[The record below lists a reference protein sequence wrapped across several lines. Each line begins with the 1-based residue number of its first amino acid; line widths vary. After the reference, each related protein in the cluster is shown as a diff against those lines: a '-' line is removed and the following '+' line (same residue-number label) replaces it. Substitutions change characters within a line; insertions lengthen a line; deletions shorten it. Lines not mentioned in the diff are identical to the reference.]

1 MKIPIR
7 FASRIALAVG
17 LSVITAEILRYP
29 HYVRATLCAS
39 LVAGLPT
46 FRRALMRQRFLLV
59 WIGGIVGMAVET
71 LFRDAPWFFLP
82 AYFLLVVSIYRFA
95 SKSRDVATMTI
106 VGYGLSGSLD
116 NMFSVSANEPI
127 FGGFYRALYCTVG
140 LVAASLAFV
149 VIPIRK
155 PPKGTRVAPVSYPM
169 RDLLFLGF
177 CACTAEWIGV
187 LTSQYLTSSFI
198 VLMSLTWGV
207 QLCTIK
213 DKTTMIWIGSL
224 GILGLLLALMFDV
237 AVSFSTNDFGIYLA
251 AFLALIFFI
260 NWLKVKYPAMA
271 PRLAIFVIITTAG
284 TCMVPGP
291 VQTFSQVLRV
301 LYSMFAGMLLSTI
314 LWFIDRSLRSAESA
328 VLHVREQKDRMLIP
342 RQGSLHPSP

>member
-1 MKIPIR
+1 MKIPVR
-7 FASRIALAVG
+7 FASRVALAVG
-17 LSVITAEILRYP
+17 LSVMTAEILRYP

-59 WIGGIVGMAVET
+59 WVGGIVGMIVET

-82 AYFLLVVSIYRFA
+82 TYFLLVVGIYRFA

-116 NMFSVSANEPI
+116 NMFIDSPDTPI

-149 VIPIRK
+149 IIPVKK
-155 PPKGTRVAPVSYPM
+155 PPLGSRITPTSYPM
-169 RDLLFLGF
+169 RDLVFLGF
-177 CACTAEWIGV
+177 CACTAEWVGV
-187 LTSQYLTSSFI
+187 LTSQYLASAFI

-207 QLCTIK
+207 QLCSIK
-213 DKTTMIWIGSL
+213 DKTTMIWNGSL
-224 GILGLLLALMFDV
+224 GVLGLLVALMFDV
-237 AVSFSTNDFGIYLA
+237 AVSFTTNDFGIYLA
-251 AFLALIFFI
+251 AFLTLIFCV
-260 NWLKVKYPAMA
+260 NWLKVQYPVMA
-271 PRLAIFVIITTAG
+271 PRLAIFVIITSAG

-291 VQTFSQVLRV
+291 VQSFQQVLKI
-301 LYSMFAGMLLSTI
+301 LYSMFAGILLSTI
-314 LWFIDRSLRSAESA
+314 LWFIDRSLRSVEAA
-328 VLHVREQKDRMLIP
+328 VVEWGVKKEPL
-342 RQGSLHPSP
+342 GGTS

>member
-1 MKIPIR
+1 VNIPIR
-7 FASRIALAVG
+7 FSARVALAVG

-29 HYVRATLCAS
+29 HSVRATLCAS

-59 WIGGIVGMAVET
+59 WIGGLIGMAIET
-71 LFRDAPWFFLP
+71 MFRDAPWFFLP
-82 AYFLLVVSIYRFA
+82 AYFLLVVMLYRFA

-116 NMFSVSANEPI
+116 NMFIDSANEPI

-140 LVAASLAFV
+140 LLAASLAFV
-149 VIPIRK
+149 ILPIRK
-155 PPKGTRVAPVSYPM
+155 PPKGSRVPPRSYPM
-169 RDLLFLGF
+169 RDLVFLGF
-177 CACTAEWIGV
+177 CACTAEWVGV

-213 DKTTMIWIGSL
+213 DKTTMIWNGSL
-224 GILGLLLALMFDV
+224 GILGLLVALMFDV
-237 AVSFSTNDFGIYLA
+237 AISFSTNDFGIYLA
-251 AFLALIFFI
+251 AFLTLIFSI

-291 VQTFSQVLRV
+291 VHSFQQVLRV
-301 LYSMFAGMLLSTI
+301 IYSMFTGILLSTI
-314 LWFIDRSLRSAESA
+314 LWFIDRSLRSVEAA
-328 VLHVREQKDRMLIP
+328 VMEWGEETK
-342 RQGSLHPSP
+342 SLPSGT

>member
-1 MKIPIR
+1 VKIPIR
-7 FASRIALAVG
+7 YASRVALAVG

-59 WIGGIVGMAVET
+59 WIAGIVGMTVET

-82 AYFLLVVSIYRFA
+82 AYFTLVVLIYRFA

-116 NMFSVSANEPI
+116 NMFTDSANQPI

-149 VIPIRK
+149 LIPMRK
-155 PPKGTRVAPVSYPM
+155 PPRGSRIAPASYPM
-169 RDLLFLGF
+169 RDLVFLGF
-177 CACTAEWIGV
+177 CACTAEWVGV
-187 LTSQYLTSSFI
+187 LTSQYLVSSFI

-207 QLCTIK
+207 QLCTVK
-213 DKTTMIWIGSL
+213 DKTTMIWNGSL
-224 GILGLLLALMFDV
+224 GLLGLLVALMFDV

-251 AFLALIFFI
+251 AFLTLIFSI
-260 NWLKVKYPAMA
+260 NWLKIQDPAMA
-271 PRLAIFVIITTAG
+271 PRLTIFVTITSAG
-284 TCMVPGP
+284 ACMVPGP
-291 VQTFSQVLRV
+291 VQSFSQVLKI
-301 LYSMFAGMLLSTI
+301 LFSMFAGMILSTF
-314 LWFIDRSLRSAESA
+314 LWFLDRSLRSAELA
-328 VLHVREQKDRMLIP
+328 VVACRGERETV
-342 RQGSLHPSP
+342 

>member
-1 MKIPIR
+1 VKIPIR

-59 WIGGIVGMAVET
+59 WIGGIVGMAVEA

-82 AYFLLVVSIYRFA
+82 AYFILVVSIYRFA

-116 NMFSVSANEPI
+116 NLFIDSPNTPI

-140 LVAASLAFV
+140 LVAASVAFAI
-149 VIPIRK
+149 IPIRK
-155 PPKGTRVAPVSYPM
+155 PPQGTRVAPVSYPM
-169 RDLLFLGF
+169 RDLVFLGF

-207 QLCTIK
+207 QLCSIK
-213 DKTTMIWIGSL
+213 DKTTMIWNGSL
-224 GILGLLLALMFDV
+224 GILGLLVALIFDV
-237 AVSFSTNDFGIYLA
+237 VISFSTNDFGIYLT
-251 AFLALIFFI
+251 AFLTLIFFI
-260 NWLKVKYPAMA
+260 NWLKVKYPAVA
-271 PRLAIFVIITTAG
+271 PRLVIFVIISTAG
-284 TCMVPGP
+284 TCMVPSP
-291 VQTFSQVLRV
+291 VQNFAQVFKILF
-301 LYSMFAGMLLSTI
+301 SMFAGILLSTI
-314 LWFIDRSLRSAESA
+314 LWFMDRTLRTAEVAMVEWRIKKEA
-328 VLHVREQKDRMLIP
+328 V
-342 RQGSLHPSP
+342 G

>member
-7 FASRIALAVG
+7 YATRVALAVG
-17 LSVITAEILRYP
+17 LSLVTAEILRYP

-59 WIGGIVGMAVET
+59 WIAGIVGMTVET

-82 AYFLLVVSIYRFA
+82 AYFLLVVMIYRFA

-116 NMFSVSANEPI
+116 NMFTDAGNEPI

-140 LVAASLAFV
+140 LVAASLAFA

-155 PPKGTRVAPVSYPM
+155 PPQGSRVAPKSYPL
-169 RDLLFLGF
+169 RDLVFLGF
-177 CACTAEWIGV
+177 CASTAVWVGV
-187 LTSQYLTSSFI
+187 LTSGYLFSAFI

-213 DKTTMIWIGSL
+213 DKTTMIWNGSL
-224 GILGLLLALMFDV
+224 GLLGLLTALVFDV
-237 AVSFSTNDFGIYLA
+237 VISFSTNDFGVYLA
-251 AFLALIFFI
+251 AFLTLIFCI
-260 NWLKVKYPAMA
+260 NWVKVKYPAVA
-271 PRLAIFVIITTAG
+271 PRLAIFAMITCAG
-284 TCMVPGP
+284 TSMVPGP
-291 VQTFSQVLRV
+291 VQSFSQVLKT
-301 LYSMFAGMLLSTI
+301 LLSMFAGLLLSTVI
-314 LWFIDRSLRSAESA
+314 WFIDRVLRGAEVA
-328 VLHVREQKDRMLIP
+328 VLRREER
-342 RQGSLHPSP
+342 SLVVNG